1 MVALRETASYL
12 FKRFAFRES
21 LETVLRRFQ
30 NEKVDDKDDFQIV
43 RVRRKRIW
51 EDTLRA
57 VTKNNFRCN
66 VQLKVHFI
74 GEEAEDEGGPLREF
88 LRLAVGELCEH
99 SGVLQGPDSR
109 KTFSNNPL
117 LLEQGAYYC
126 AGIIAGISLQQGGPG
141 LNCLSHAMYD
151 YLLDGTASA
160 TPELDDVADHDIKM
174 KIEKVK

>member
-1 MVALRETASYL
+1 M

-74 GEEAEDEGGPLREF
+74 GEEA
-88 LRLAVGELCEH
+88 
-99 SGVLQGPDSR
+99 
-109 KTFSNNPL
+109 
-117 LLEQGAYYC
+117 
-126 AGIIAGISLQQGGPG
+126 
-141 LNCLSHAMYD
+141 
-151 YLLDGTASA
+151 
-160 TPELDDVADHDIKM
+160 
-174 KIEKVK
+174 